1 MTEMAGTVKSE
12 FGDSPQGEWKWS
24 NDLATVNGYIRLM
37 TKEGWEEYGSTVISE
52 RQMK

>member
-1 MTEMAGTVKSE
+1 MKGMSKIVKSE

-24 NDLATVNGYIRLM
+24 NDLATVDGYIRLM